1 MIRELENGSLYM
13 EFVRSFADDPVFSDP
28 LLLNEKQVQKN
39 LLETDRSPDK
49 HMYGIFENNQIIG
62 LFVFYV
68 IEDEKYMEMLVGLSR
83 LGKAYDEMFDRQY
96 KELQDAIKNDVTGEG
111 FVKDMFDEELGNNE
125 YGYTRSLTDTLMA
138 VGLAYKDIV
147 ENENLKNGLNLALKR
162 YEEKEEEQEV

>member
-1 MIRELENGSLYM
+1 MNKYKELKQKHQEEVNKFPMAFAFSKEQVKEGLVKLGLKENDVDKVVAIAGGG
-13 EFVRSFADDPVFSDP
+13 FIKKTD
-28 LLLNEKQVQKN
+28 VQ
-39 LLETDRSPDK
+39 
-49 HMYGIFENNQIIG
+49 
-62 LFVFYV
+62 
-68 IEDEKYMEMLVGLSR
+68 
-83 LGKAYDEMFDRQY
+83 AYDEMFDRQY